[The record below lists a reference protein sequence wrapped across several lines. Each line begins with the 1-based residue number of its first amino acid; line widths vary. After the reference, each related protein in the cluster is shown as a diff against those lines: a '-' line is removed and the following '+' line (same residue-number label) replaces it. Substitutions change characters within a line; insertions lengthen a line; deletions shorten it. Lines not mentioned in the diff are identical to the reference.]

1 MIYLDNAA
9 SSHPK
14 PAEVLRAVTEHLRNN
29 GANPGR
35 SGHRMAMEAAR
46 SVFHARQTLSGIFGA
61 EPENVIFTANTT
73 DAINRGLKGLLK
85 PGDHVL
91 ISDLEHNSVLRPL
104 ASLQKRG
111 IVSYTVVSTGVNDEE
126 TVARF
131 RRCVTPKTAMIVCT
145 HASNVSGRILP
156 IRQIGE
162 FCNDRGIL
170 FGVDAAQTAGVEAIH
185 LKNDRVDFLC
195 VPGHKSLLGP
205 QGTGALILRS
215 GLSPIPLTEGGTGY
229 DSLSEDQP
237 DTVPEGQESGTL
249 NTPGI
254 AGFEAGARFAD
265 AHREIIRRHE
275 RNLRDLF
282 AEEITK
288 IPGFIL
294 LNTGERFV
302 GTVSFYHENAH
313 SEEIAQ
319 WLDLCGICVRG
330 GYHCS
335 ALAHR
340 TLGTLSSGAVRVSF
354 GYRNTEQDAVECIK
368 CLKKYQNNSR
378 KP

>member
-14 PAEVLRAVTEHLRNN
+14 PLEVYRAVADHLRNN

-46 SVFHARQTLSGIFGA
+46 TVFHARQTLSGIFGA
-61 EPENVIFTANTT
+61 EPEDVIFTANTT

-85 PGDHVL
+85 QGDHVL

-104 ASLQKRG
+104 VTLQKQG
-111 IVSYTVVSTGVNDEE
+111 IITYTVVRTDPTDEK
-126 TVARF
+126 TVESF
-131 RRCVTPKTAMIVCT
+131 RRSITPGTAMIFCT

-162 FCNDRGIL
+162 LCNSKGVL
-170 FGVDAAQTAGVEAIH
+170 FGMDGAQTAGTEEINLSADHI
-185 LKNDRVDFLC
+185 DFLC
-195 VPGHKSLLGP
+195 IPGHKSLLGP
-205 QGTGALILRS
+205 QGTGALILRK
-215 GLSPIPLTEGGTGY
+215 GLTPVPLTEGGTGY

-237 DTVPEGQESGTL
+237 DTVPEGQESGTR

-254 AGFEAGARFAD
+254 AGLGAGARFANI
-265 AHREIIRRHE
+265 HREIISRHE
-275 RNLRDLF
+275 KNLRNLF
-282 AEEITK
+282 AKEIVK
-288 IPGFIL
+288 IPGFQLI
-294 LNTGERFV
+294 NEGERFV
-302 GTVSFYHENAH
+302 GTVSFRHENAH

-335 ALAHR
+335 SLAHR
-340 TLGTLSSGAVRVSF
+340 RFGTVSSGAVRVSF
-354 GYRNTEQDAVECIK
+354 GYRNTEKDALECIK
-368 CLKKYQNNSR
+368 YLKKYQNNSE
-378 KP
+378 KS